1 MNIKNTIKIGFAAMV
16 MTFGMTSCNDWLN
29 IEMEDSIMENSLF
42 SNDEGYLSSLN
53 GVYAKMNEN
62 YGLRLTMGGID
73 VMAQYYN
80 VSQNVNSS
88 FYNYANFKFDELED
102 VSNSIWTTQ
111 YALIANL
118 NTLLEHADTDGNL
131 SAKYL
136 PYVKGEALALRAF
149 LHFDLM
155 RMYGP
160 IYSAETEGDKAIPY
174 QETTSKE
181 IQPILPA
188 KDVMAKIIRDL
199 KEASELLK
207 DDRIRTDGVVN
218 TAAENL
224 SETTTLRY
232 RQFRLNYYAVQAL
245 LARAYMWIGDKT
257 NAAAIAKSIIT
268 ENDEKKVFPWTPK
281 TQVATDNNPDKL
293 FSTEVM
299 FSMYNTSRVNNFN
312 GYFNTTVSSNTG
324 LTMMIYPIEEL
335 DYSTWEYVVVGYL
348 KKTDVMYDEEND
360 LRKQYMWTESEIKT
374 TDDYGVSTTSQALFF
389 SKYAPLTNPG
399 SPSDNARCF
408 QYMVPLVRMSEL
420 YLMLA
425 ECEIANHDT
434 SIEYINKIR
443 ANRNCPNITLKGTE
457 SDSAIRQY
465 ITNEFMREFVGE
477 GQLYFYYKRNAMQS
491 ILSDCE
497 VGYDSS
503 YTKQE
508 FKNRTMNL
516 SDYIWPLPPVEVDKR
531 VKE

>member
-1 MNIKNTIKIGFAAMV
+1 MIKNNIKIGFAAMV
-16 MTFGMTSCNDWLN
+16 MALGMTSCNDWLDV
-29 IEMEDSIMENSLF
+29 EMEDSIMENSLF
-42 SNDEGYLSSLN
+42 SNDEGYLSNLN

-62 YGLRLTMGGID
+62 YGFRLTMGGID

-80 VSQNVNSS
+80 VSQNVNSN
-88 FYNYANFKFDELED
+88 FYNYANFKYDELKD

-111 YALIANL
+111 YSLIANL
-118 NTLLEHADTDGNL
+118 NTLLEHVDKDGNL

-160 IYSAETEGDKAIPY
+160 IYSAQTENDKAIPY

-188 KDVMAKIIRDL
+188 KDVMAKVIRDL
-199 KEASELLK
+199 KAASDLLK

-224 SETTTLRY
+224 SETTALRY

-257 NAAAIAKSIIT
+257 NAAAIANSIIK

-281 TQVATDNNPDKL
+281 AQVTTDTNPDKV
-293 FSTEVM
+293 FSTEVL
-299 FSMYNTSRVNNFN
+299 FSMYNTSRVNNYN

-324 LTMMIYPIEEL
+324 LTMAIGSYEEL
-335 DYSTWEYVVVGYL
+335 DWSTWEYVTHYI
-348 KKTDVMYDEEND
+348 KKIDLFFDEEND
-360 LRKQYMWTESEIKT
+360 LRKQYLWAEAEMKT
-374 TDDYGVSTTSQALFF
+374 TSEFGETTTQSAHFC
-389 SKYAPLTNPG
+389 SKYAPLNNTG

-408 QYMVPLVRMSEL
+408 QYMIPLVRMSEL

-425 ECEIANHDT
+425 ECELANHET
-434 SIEYINKIR
+434 AIGYVNAIR
-443 ANRNCPNITLKGTE
+443 ANRNCPNIELKGTE
-457 SDSAIRQY
+457 TDADVKQY
-465 ITNEFMREFVGE
+465 ITNEFMREMVGE
-477 GQLYFYYKRNAMQS
+477 GQLFFYYKRNAMES
-491 ILSDCE
+491 VLGDGEI
-497 VGYDSS
+497 GYDAN
-503 YTKQE
+503 YNYVML
-508 FKNRTMNL
+508 NRTMNL
-516 SDYIWPLPPVEVDKR
+516 SEYTWPLPPNEVDKR

>member
-1 MNIKNTIKIGFAAMV
+1 MNIKNNIKIGFAAMAIA
-16 MTFGMTSCNDWLN
+16 FGMTSCNDWLDV
-29 IEMEDSIMENSLF
+29 EMEDSIMENSLF
-42 SNDEGYLSSLN
+42 SNDEGYLSNLN

-62 YGLRLTMGGID
+62 YGFRLTMGGID
-73 VMAQYYN
+73 AMAQYYN
-80 VSQNVNSS
+80 VSRNQNSA
-88 FYNYANFKFDELED
+88 FYNYANFNFDELED

-111 YALIANL
+111 YSMIANL
-118 NTLLEHADTDGNL
+118 NTLLEHANADGTL
-131 SAKYL
+131 SAKYA

-155 RMYGP
+155 RLYGP
-160 IYSAETEGDKAIPY
+160 IYSTATENDKAIPY
-174 QETTSKE
+174 QDTSSKD

-207 DDRIRTDGVVN
+207 NDRVRTDGVVN

-224 SETTTLRY
+224 SEPTTLRY
-232 RQFRLNYYAVQAL
+232 RQFRMNYYAVQAL

-257 NAAAIAKSIIT
+257 NAAAVAKSLID

-281 TQVATDNNPDKL
+281 AQVTTDTNPDKL

-299 FSMYNTSRVNNFN
+299 FSMYNTSRANYFN
-312 GYFNTTVSSNTG
+312 GYFNTNVSSASG

-335 DYSTWEYVVVGYL
+335 DWNTWEYVITGYL
-348 KKTDVMYDEEND
+348 KRTDMMYDEEND
-360 LRKQYMWTESEIKT
+360 LRKQYMWSEGEMKT
-374 TDDYGVSTTSQALFF
+374 TDDYGVSTTSQAIFF
-389 SKYAPLTNPG
+389 SKYAPLTNTAN
-399 SPSDNARCF
+399 PSDNARCF
-408 QYMVPLVRMSEL
+408 QYMIPLVRMSEL
-420 YLMLA
+420 YLILA
-425 ECEIANHDT
+425 ECEIADHEA
-434 SIEYINKIR
+434 SIGYVNKIR
-443 ANRNCPNITLKGTE
+443 ANRNCPNITLAGTE
-457 SDSAIRQY
+457 SDAAIKQY

-491 ILSDCE
+491 VLSDGE

-508 FKNRTMNL
+508 FKNRTMDL
-516 SDYIWPLPPVEVDKR
+516 SNYTWPLPPDEVDKR
-531 VKE
+531 AK